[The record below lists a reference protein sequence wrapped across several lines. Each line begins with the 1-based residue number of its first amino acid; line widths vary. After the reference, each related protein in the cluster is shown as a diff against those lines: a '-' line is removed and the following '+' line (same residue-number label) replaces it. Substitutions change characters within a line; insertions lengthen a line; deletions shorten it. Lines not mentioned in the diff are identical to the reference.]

1 MRKKHLLAALS
12 LALVLTVAGC
22 GGDSTEA
29 SQDDAEQAEA
39 TYTIDATTLD
49 ELISDM
55 NEAIAD
61 TEPNSSERVDAIAF
75 YAKDAAATKN
85 EDIGNEAVLFI
96 VNEYPNYFE
105 SSEVMEKALLCGY
118 YLEYLDYA
126 ERVTQIGQDV
136 EQAVKYVYRGVET
149 AEDDATKENL
159 AQIKEIIDTSDFG

>member
-1 MRKKHLLAALS
+1 MKKKHLLAALS

-29 SQDDAEQAEA
+29 PQDAEQAEA

-49 ELISDM
+49 ELIAEM

-75 YAKDAAATKN
+75 FAKDAAATKN
-85 EDIGNEAVLFI
+85 EDIGDQAVLFI
-96 VNEYPNYFE
+96 VNEYPNYYE
-105 SSEVMEKALLCGY
+105 SAEVMEKAMLCGY

-126 ERVTQIGQDV
+126 DRVTTLGMDV
-136 EQAVKYVYRGVET
+136 EQAVKYVYRGVE
-149 AEDDATKENL
+149 AVEDEATQENL
-159 AQIKEIIDTSDFG
+159 SQIKEIIDTSNM

>member
-1 MRKKHLLAALS
+1 MKKKHLLAALS

-29 SQDDAEQAEA
+29 PQDDAEQAEA

-49 ELISDM
+49 ELIADM

-75 YAKDAAATKN
+75 YAKDAAATQN
-85 EDIGNEAVLFI
+85 ITIGDEAVMFI

-126 ERVTQIGQDV
+126 ERVTQCGQDL
-136 EQAVKYVYRGVET
+136 EQAVKYVYRGIETVED
-149 AEDDATKENL
+149 EATQENL
-159 AQIKEIIDTSDFG
+159 SQIKEIIDTSDF